1 MAWSFSP
8 GIPVYLQ
15 IADRLRYSII
25 SGEYPPGS
33 QIPTVRGLS
42 VEAAVNPN
50 TMQRALTQL
59 EEEGLLSSRG
69 TLGRFVTSD
78 RGVLET
84 ARKSMHEEAM
94 RTLLHEALALGITKS
109 DLIDFIQKEETI

>member
-42 VEAAVNPN
+42 IEAAVNPN
-50 TMQRALTQL
+50 TIQHAFLVL
-59 EEEGLLSSRG
+59 ENSGIIVTKG
-69 TLGRFVTSD
+69 TMGRFVTEDPAIIKES
-78 RGVLET
+78 RHEH
-84 ARKSMHEEAM
+84 ARMIINSFLDTVTKIGYEKSEILSMIEE
-94 RTLLHEALALGITKS
+94 EWK
-109 DLIDFIQKEETI
+109 

>member
-50 TMQRALTQL
+50 TIQHAFLML
-59 EEEGLLSSRG
+59 ENSGIIVTKG
-69 TLGRFVTSD
+69 TLGRFVTDDPDIIEES
-78 RGVLET
+78 RHEH
-84 ARKSMHEEAM
+84 ARIIVNSFLD
-94 RTLLHEALALGITKS
+94 TITK
-109 DLIDFIQKEETI
+109 IGFEKEEIISMIEEELK